1 MRRTPS
7 ALLALAALG
16 VIAGAG
22 PPPAAA
28 DEPPVPAAATAD
40 EAGPPAPEVPGAG
53 LTEEVLVRARAP
65 RPEDAAFATLVP
77 ADELARRGADL
88 ADLLRR
94 VPGARVASYGGIG
107 QFATVSLRGSTAEQV
122 TLLVDGVPQ
131 NRALGGPVDLS
142 SIPASQV
149 AEVAVYRGFAP
160 AVLGLD
166 GLGGAID
173 VRTRRP
179 VDEASSAAV
188 DLVAGSLATARL
200 AAAWGTP
207 FAGGNGGMRLAVE
220 GFRSDGDFVYLD
232 TAGTIYEP
240 SDDQQ
245 RSRANNDSSS
255 LALQLQGS
263 VDRVAGGELS
273 FGLRGRSG
281 DGGVPGPDS
290 LPSETA
296 RLTER
301 TANLALTWVQQR
313 GRS

>member
-22 PPPAAA
+22 PPASAAAGPAASAADSPAAA
-28 DEPPVPAAATAD
+28 PADAGEAPAAPAETDDAS
-40 EAGPPAPEVPGAG
+40 APPAPGSG

-65 RPEDAAFATLVP
+65 RPEEAVFATVVP
-77 ADELARRGADL
+77 ADDLARRGADL
-88 ADLLRR
+88 GDLLRR

-107 QFATVSLRGSTAEQV
+107 RFATVSLRGSTAEQV

-160 AVLGLD
+160 AALGLD

-207 FAGGNGGMRLAVE
+207 FAEGRGGMRLAIE
-220 GFRSDGDFVYLD
+220 GFRSEGDFVYLD
-232 TAGTIYEP
+232 TGGTI
-240 SDDQQ
+240 
-245 RSRANNDSSS
+245 
-255 LALQLQGS
+255 
-263 VDRVAGGELS
+263 
-273 FGLRGRSG
+273 
-281 DGGVPGPDS
+281 
-290 LPSETA
+290 
-296 RLTER
+296 
-301 TANLALTWVQQR
+301 
-313 GRS
+313 